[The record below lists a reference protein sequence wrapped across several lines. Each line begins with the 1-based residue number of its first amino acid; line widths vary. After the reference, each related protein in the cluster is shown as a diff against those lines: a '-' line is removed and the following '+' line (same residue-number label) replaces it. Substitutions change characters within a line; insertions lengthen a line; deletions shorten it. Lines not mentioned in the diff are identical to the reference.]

1 MFAPAGH
8 TAEIISVLLV
18 EDQPGDADLV
28 TRTLGGRRGQ
38 FGVTWVETL
47 AHALTLLAETRYDVV
62 LLDLSL
68 PDSQG
73 FQTIGAV
80 RRAAPTLPL
89 IVLTGLSDNDM
100 ALAAVEAGVQDFLVK
115 GEFEDAMIERA
126 VRHAIARGQLEDR
139 LRRSEARLK
148 NILDLAHDAV
158 VSVDAGQRIVLFNPA
173 AERMFGY
180 RTDEI
185 LGEPLSR
192 LVPEPLR
199 ARHSAHFSEF
209 LRNAVTAQVMADRPE
224 VSGRRRDGTGF
235 PVEISLSR
243 SEGPEGPIF
252 TAMIRDITGRKRTEA
267 ELVLLATTD
276 PLTGIA
282 NRRHLLDCAEREL
295 ARLRRSGAP
304 FSLIMADVD
313 HFKRINDT
321 YGHAVGDEALMLLA
335 SAFRP
340 VIRENDLAGR
350 MGGEEFAILLP
361 EARED
366 EAMAVAERVRHHVAG
381 LRLPA
386 MSGMSAAGAP
396 GTGIRF
402 TVSLG
407 VAEGRRDDS
416 RIEQPLARADQAL
429 YEAKAAGRNRVM
441 RAGAARELVAPLAAP

>member
-1 MFAPAGH
+1 MSTPAGH
-8 TAEIISVLLV
+8 TVETISVLLV

-28 TRTLGGRRGQ
+28 TRALGGRRGQ
-38 FGVTWVETL
+38 FAVTWVETL

-73 FQTIGAV
+73 FPTIGAV
-80 RRAAPTLPL
+80 RHAAPTLPL
-89 IVLTGLSDNDM
+89 IVLTGLSDNAM
-100 ALAAVEAGVQDFLVK
+100 ALAAVEAGAQDFLVK

-126 VRHAIARGQLEDR
+126 VRHAIARGQLEER

-180 RTDEI
+180 RSDEI

-192 LVPEPLR
+192 LVPEQSR
-199 ARHSAHFSEF
+199 DRHSAHFADF

-267 ELVLLATTD
+267 ELTLLATTD

-304 FSLIMADVD
+304 FSLIMLDVD

-321 YGHAVGDEALMLLA
+321 HGHAVGDQALILLA
-335 SAFRP
+335 SALRQA
-340 VIRENDLAGR
+340 IRGNDLAGR

-361 EARED
+361 EASED
-366 EAMAVAERVRHHVAG
+366 EALAVAERVRRHVAG
-381 LRLPA
+381 LRLPVR
-386 MSGMSAAGAP
+386 SAAGASEAE
-396 GTGIRF
+396 IRF
-402 TVSLG
+402 TASLG
-407 VAEGRRDDS
+407 VAECRRDDA

-429 YEAKAAGRNRVM
+429 YRAKEAGRNRVM
-441 RAGAARELVAPLAAP
+441 RAGAARGLVAPLAVS

>member
-8 TAEIISVLLV
+8 TAETISVLLV
-18 EDQPGDADLV
+18 EDQPGDAGLV
-28 TRTLGGRRGQ
+28 TRALGGRRGQ
-38 FGVTWVETL
+38 FEVTWVETL
-47 AHALTLLAETRYDVV
+47 AHALTLLAEMRYDVV

-80 RRAAPTLPL
+80 RHAAPTLPL

-100 ALAAVEAGVQDFLVK
+100 ALAAVEAGAQDFLVK
-115 GEFEDAMIERA
+115 GEFEEAMIERA
-126 VRHAIARGQLEDR
+126 VRHAIARGQLEER

-199 ARHSAHFSEF
+199 ARHSAHFGEF
-209 LRNAVTAQVMADRPE
+209 LRNAVTSQVMADRPE
-224 VSGRRRDGTGF
+224 VGARRRDGTVF

-282 NRRHLLDCAEREL
+282 NRRHLLDCAEREM
-295 ARLRRSGAP
+295 ARLGRSGTP

-366 EAMAVAERVRHHVAG
+366 EAVAVAERVRHHVAG

-386 MSGMSAAGAP
+386 RSAEGAP
-396 GTGIRF
+396 GAGIRF

-441 RAGAARELVAPLAAP
+441 RAGAARGLVAPLALS